1 MDLIF
6 NTIVGSLVVDQ
17 LDVFNGFVGP
27 ILWITSPPN
36 TDSE

>member
-17 LDVFNGFVGP
+17 LDVFKRIVGP
-27 ILWITSPPN
+27 ILWITSPLN